1 MTHVASDDASTTPNS
16 PHSARSSPPPGTTS
30 PAPPRARRHPYG
42 VPALLLGLL
51 ATPSALSANSVTTTL
66 PDIGADLGV
75 PVSSATWIATTFG
88 LLMAVCTPLMAT
100 LLKRRGV
107 RTVVLACAAIVA
119 AGTLLV
125 VVAPSMPLLILGRGA
140 QAIGGSGLVTTAINL
155 AGTPRRMGVVT
166 AGSGI
171 LGALGPLAGSMLTEH
186 VSWRAAL
193 SLSALA
199 LLAVPGVI
207 RTAPALPTQDPRT
220 PFDAV
225 GAVVLMALVSALVF
239 IPRFPLPAL
248 VCAAA
253 IAAVLVLRVRTR
265 PDGFVPVA
273 VLRTPVFLSASAVVC
288 ALSTSYFSL
297 LYIVPRVLK
306 GSEGWDAG
314 LVGTGTLVALLI
326 GSAAS
331 WLLAAYSTRMSRAA
345 VLAVLLTLGVLAP
358 VTAAAAPWAVLML
371 VAAGVSVFV
380 SSSGQAT
387 LSVYAAHSVPES
399 QRPTS
404 IGLFTLCYQL
414 GGAFGP
420 ALAALLVA

>member
-1 MTHVASDDASTTPNS
+1 MSHAVGNDTFTTPDS
-16 PHSARSSPPPGTTS
+16 RDPGRGSPPPGGTA
-30 PAPPRARRHPYG
+30 PARPRARRRPHK

-51 ATPSALSANSVTTTL
+51 ATPAALSANSATTTL

-75 PVSSATWIATTFG
+75 PVSSATWIATAFG
-88 LLMAVCTPLMAT
+88 LLMAVSTPLMAA
-100 LLKRRGV
+100 LLRRRGI
-107 RTVVLACAAIVA
+107 RTVVPACAVLVA
-119 AGTLLV
+119 AGSLLV
-125 VVAPSMPLLILGRGA
+125 IVAGTMPLLILGRGA
-140 QAIGGSGLVTTAINL
+140 QAIGGSGLVTTAITL

-171 LGALGPLAGSMLTEH
+171 LGALGPLAGSLLTEH
-186 VSWRAAL
+186 VSWHAAL

-199 LLAVPGVI
+199 LPAVPGVL
-207 RTAPALPTQDPRT
+207 RTAPTLPEKGSRA
-220 PFDAV
+220 PFDAI

-248 VCAAA
+248 VCAAV
-253 IAAVLVLRVRTR
+253 IAAALVVRVRTR

-273 VLRTPVFLSASAVVC
+273 VLRTPVFLTASAVVC

-297 LYIVPRVLK
+297 LYLVPRVLK
-306 GSEGWDAG
+306 DNEGWDAG

-331 WLLAAYSTRMSRAA
+331 WLLAAFSTRMSRAA
-345 VLAVLLTLGVLAP
+345 VLALLLALGVLAP
-358 VTAAAAPWAVLML
+358 VMAAVTPWAALLL
-371 VAAGVSVFV
+371 VASGVSVFV

-387 LSVYAAHSVPES
+387 LSVYAANSVPDS
-399 QRPTS
+399 QRPTA
-404 IGLFTLCYQL
+404 IGLFSLCFQL

-420 ALAALLVA
+420 ALAALLVS

>member
-1 MTHVASDDASTTPNS
+1 MTHAAGNGTFTAPDS
-16 PHSARSSPPPGTTS
+16 PHPERSAPPPGGTA
-30 PAPPRARRHPYG
+30 PAPPRARRQPYE

-51 ATPSALSANSVTTTL
+51 ATPAALSANSATTTL

-75 PVSSATWIATTFG
+75 SVSSATWIATTFG
-88 LLMAVCTPLMAT
+88 LLMAVCTPLMAA

-107 RTVVLACAAIVA
+107 RTVVPVCAVLVA

-125 VVAPSMPLLILGRGA
+125 VVAESMPLLILGRGA

-171 LGALGPLAGSMLTEH
+171 LGALGPLAGSLLTEH
-186 VSWRAAL
+186 VSWHAAL

-207 RTAPALPTQDPRT
+207 RTAPALPEEGSRT

-248 VCAAA
+248 VCAAV
-253 IAAVLVLRVRTR
+253 IAAVLVVRVRTR

-273 VLRTPVFLSASAVVC
+273 VLRTPVFLVASVVVC

-306 GSEGWDAG
+306 DSAGWDAG

-331 WLLAAYSTRMSRAA
+331 WLLAAFSTRMSRAA
-345 VLAVLLTLGVLAP
+345 VLTVLLVLGVLAP
-358 VTAAAAPWAVLML
+358 VAAAVTPWAALLL
-371 VAAGVSVFV
+371 VASGVSVFV

-387 LSVYAAHSVPES
+387 LSVYAADSVPGS
-399 QRPTS
+399 QRPTT

-420 ALAALLVA
+420 ALAALLVI